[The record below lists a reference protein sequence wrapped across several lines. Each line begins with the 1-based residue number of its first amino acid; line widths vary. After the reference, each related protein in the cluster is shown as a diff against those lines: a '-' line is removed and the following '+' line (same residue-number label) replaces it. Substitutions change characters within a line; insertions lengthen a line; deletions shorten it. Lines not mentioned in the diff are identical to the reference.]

1 MEPRIQ
7 YTKTSDG
14 VRIAFWTLGKG
25 VPLVQMPAIPF
36 SHMQREWQWP
46 EWRRWYEGLA
56 KNRQLV
62 RYDCRGAGLSE
73 RAVTGVSLDAF
84 ISDLDAVADNLHLEQ
99 FDLGA
104 AFSAGPVAVAYAAL
118 RPERVRRLILWC
130 TWVGTS
136 DPMSERGQALGSLA
150 DVDWVL
156 YTENVASILLGW
168 TAKPARWFAEYL
180 RQCIDERYAKAAI
193 PAIGQ
198 FDVSAMLAQ
207 VKSPT
212 LVVHRR
218 TLSWPTVDR
227 ARRLAAEIP
236 GARLAV
242 LEGNSGAPFMGN
254 VAEVLEAIDE
264 FLEASHEARPSPV
277 SQMSGTAVILFTDV
291 VNSSLLTERLGDVAF
306 REKARRLDIALRE
319 VIRGKG
325 GVAIEGKLLGDGVL
339 AIFTSAHKAI
349 EAALDCGAAG
359 DSEGLSLHLG
369 VHAGDVIQEDSNVY
383 GGAVNIASRVS
394 GLSAPGE
401 VLVSETVRSLART
414 SAPAGMAFEDKGEH
428 QLKGIEEQVRLWAV
442 NPIKG

>member
-7 YTKTSDG
+7 YTKTNDG
-14 VRIAFWTLGKG
+14 VRIALWTLGRG
-25 VPLVQMPAIPF
+25 TPFVQMPAIPF

-56 KNRQLV
+56 KDRQLV

-73 RAVTGVSLDAF
+73 RAVSGVSLDGF
-84 ISDLDAVADNLHLEQ
+84 LSDLDAVADHLHIEQ

-118 RPERVRRLILWC
+118 HPERVRRLILWC

-136 DPMSERGQALGSLA
+136 DPLSERGQALGSLA

-156 YTENVASILLGW
+156 YTENIALILLGW
-168 TAKPARWFAEYL
+168 TGKPARWFAEYL
-180 RQCIDERYAKAAI
+180 RQCVEERYAKAAI
-193 PAIGQ
+193 PVIGQ
-198 FDVSAMLAQ
+198 FDVSPMLGQ
-207 VKSPT
+207 VTSPT

-227 ARRLAAEIP
+227 ARRLAADIP

-242 LEGNSGAPFMGN
+242 MEGNSGAPFMGN
-254 VAEVLEAIDE
+254 TGEVLEAIDE
-264 FLEASHEARPSPV
+264 FLEASYESTPSPV
-277 SQMSGTAVILFTDV
+277 SHVSGTAVILFTDIV
-291 VNSSLLTERLGDVAF
+291 DSAALTERLGDVAF
-306 REKARRLDIALRE
+306 RAKARRLDSALRD
-319 VIRGKG
+319 VITGKG

-339 AIFTSAHKAI
+339 AIFASAHEAI
-349 EAALDCGAAG
+349 EAALRCGAVG
-359 DSEGLSLHLG
+359 DAEGLSLHLG
-369 VHAGDVIQEDSNVY
+369 IHAGDVIREKSNVY

-401 VLVSETVRSLART
+401 VLLSETVRSLART

-428 QLKGIEEQVRLWAV
+428 DLKGIEERVRLWAV
-442 NPIKG
+442 NPIEV